1 MATLLSVNSY
11 AAMDCNTES
20 ESEKCTKTKAY
31 FSNGGPVNVDF
42 SIWYNSYRANIYYIL
57 DNPYPNYM
65 KMGDLQD
72 ILESQNDK

>member
-1 MATLLSVNSY
+1 
-11 AAMDCNTES
+11 MDCNTES
-20 ESEKCTKTKAY
+20 ESEKCKKTKAY

-42 SIWYNSYRANIYYIL
+42 SIWYNSYRANSYYIL

>member
-20 ESEKCTKTKAY
+20 EKCKKTKAY

-72 ILESQNDK
+72 IIESQNDK